1 MNSFI
6 QHHASKIIGRINGW
20 DRLRFRGTLR
30 MLANVVGLGRFLSY
44 TGRLLKDF
52 GDYAHALSQRT
63 RQASLAAA
71 EAAGRPVV
79 HLSGPAASKEDLA
92 RQIQRR
98 DNIQQG
104 LICVL
109 GAVEPCW
116 SFDIRS
122 NKAAGKLELKHA
134 YRKCQ
139 HLYHYFMHPIFGFMH
154 VRLQTW
160 LPFNQH
166 ICINGREWLSRQMD
180 AAGIAYVRKDNCF
193 TWVSDLSAAQQLLN
207 QQVSFDWSG
216 ALGQLAGQVNPAVK
230 AIVGDWRV
238 EYYWSLEE
246 SEWASDVLFRSER
259 ELSRLYP
266 NLLRQGIE
274 TLGCRDVMRFLG
286 RRVPAEGGVYPR
298 FGGEVVSDLKGRP
311 EGIRIKHRV
320 NQNWV
325 KMYNKQGSVLRVETV
340 LNNMRDMKAPRLVKG
355 KVVWK
360 QMRKG
365 VGDMPRRAQ
374 VSQAANDRYLE
385 AMAAVETPLSFKDL
399 TGQLSRAATWNGRRV
414 RGLNLLGEEDG
425 RLLEVV
431 GRGEFLLSGFR
442 NRDLVAALFGQ
453 EAPEAARRR
462 KRSGQVTR
470 MLRMLRAHGLIR
482 KVSHTHRYLVSPKG
496 RQVIAA
502 LMAARKADIAKLTA
516 AA

>member
-6 QHHASKIIGRINGW
+6 QQHVSKIIGMINGW

-52 GDYAHALSQRT
+52 GDYAHGLSQQT
-63 RQASLAAA
+63 RQASLAVA
-71 EAAGRPVV
+71 EASGRPVV
-79 HLSGPAASKEDLA
+79 HLSGPANSKEDLA

-98 DNIQQG
+98 DQIQEG

-109 GAVEPCW
+109 TAVEPCW
-116 SFDIRS
+116 SYDIRS
-122 NKAAGKLELKHA
+122 NKAAGKLELVHA

-139 HLYHYFMHPIFGFMH
+139 HLYHYFVHPIFGFMH

-166 ICINGREWLSRQMD
+166 ICVNGREWLGRQMD
-180 AAGIAYVRKDNCF
+180 AAGIGYLRKDNCF
-193 TWVSDLSAAQQLLN
+193 TWVSDLAAAQRLLD
-207 QQVSFDWSG
+207 QQVSFDWSRT
-216 ALGQLAGQVNPAVK
+216 LGQLGGQVNPALPS
-230 AIVGDWRV
+230 IIGNWRV
-238 EYYWSLEE
+238 DYYWSLEE
-246 SEWASDVLFRSER
+246 SEWASDVLFASEQ

-266 NLLRQGIE
+266 ALLRQGMQ

-286 RRVPAEGGVYPR
+286 RRVPASGGVNPC
-298 FGGEVVSDLKGRP
+298 FAGEVVSDLKARP
-311 EGIRIKHRV
+311 EGIRLKHRV

-340 LNNMRDMKAPRLVKG
+340 LNNMRDLKAPRLVNG

-360 QMRKG
+360 KMRKG
-365 VGDMPRRAQ
+365 VGDLPRRAE
-374 VSQAANDRYLE
+374 VSQAANERYLE
-385 AMAAVETPLSFKDL
+385 AMAAVDTPLPLKDL
-399 TGQLSRAATWNGRRV
+399 TEQLSRPVTWNGRRA
-414 RGLNLLGEEDG
+414 RGMNLLGEQDAK
-425 RLLEVV
+425 LLEVV
-431 GRGEFLLSGFR
+431 GRGEFLVSGFR
-442 NRDLVAALFGQ
+442 NRDLVAALFGDP
-453 EAPEAARRR
+453 ATRR

-470 MLRMLRAHGLIR
+470 MLRMLRAHGLIH
-482 KVSHTHRYLVSPKG
+482 KVSHTHRYQVSAKG

-502 LMAARKADIAKLTA
+502 LMAARQADITKLA
-516 AA
+516 AAA